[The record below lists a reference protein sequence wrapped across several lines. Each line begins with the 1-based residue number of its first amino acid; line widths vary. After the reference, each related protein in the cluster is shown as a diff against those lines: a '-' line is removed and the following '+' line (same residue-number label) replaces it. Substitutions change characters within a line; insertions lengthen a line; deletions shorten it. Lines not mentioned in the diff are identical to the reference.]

1 MGLVLLRH
9 SGLELVRPLHQ
20 RQLAASIRTALHIAD
35 RDAIAAFV
43 LDAGTVFAPH
53 NPFARTS
60 VGAQRQVWTG
70 YQREFYF
77 SNVASLGLMCLLK
90 ALQARPDDEAVVQEI
105 LHADGCRAYVY
116 HPGDGCRIIG
126 AVLHARGTGAL
137 PAIKPLPRGGRR
149 GRRQGSALQLDL
161 FAVG

>member
-1 MGLVLLRH
+1 M
-9 SGLELVRPLHQ
+9 PIPQ
-20 RQLAASIRTALHIAD
+20 RQLAASIRTALHIVD

-43 LDAGTVFAPH
+43 LDEGTMFASL

-60 VGAQRQVWTG
+60 VGAQRQIWTG

-77 SNVASLGLMCLLK
+77 SNVASLGLACLLK
-90 ALQARPDDEAVVQEI
+90 ALRARPDDEAVIQEI

-116 HPGDGCRIIG
+116 HSGDGCQIVG

-137 PAIKPLPRGGRR
+137 PVIKPLPRRGRR
-149 GRRQGSALQLDL
+149 GRGRVSALQLDL

>member
-1 MGLVLLRH
+1 MPI
-9 SGLELVRPLHQ
+9 SQ

-43 LDAGTVFAPH
+43 LDEGTVFSPH

-77 SNVASLGLMCLLK
+77 SNIAALGLACLLN
-90 ALQARPDDEAVVQEI
+90 ALCARPDDETIVQEI
-105 LHADGCRAYVY
+105 LQADGCRAYVY
-116 HPGDGCRIIG
+116 HPGDGCQIVG
-126 AVLHARGTGAL
+126 AVLHAKGTGAL
-137 PAIKPLPRGGRR
+137 PVIKPLPRGGRR
-149 GRRQGSALQLDL
+149 GSRQRSALQLDL